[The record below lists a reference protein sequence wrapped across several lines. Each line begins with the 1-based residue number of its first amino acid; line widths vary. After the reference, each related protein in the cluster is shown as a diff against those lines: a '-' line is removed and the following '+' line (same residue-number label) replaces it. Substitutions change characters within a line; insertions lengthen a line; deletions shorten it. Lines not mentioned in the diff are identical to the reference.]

1 MYSNKVCNVNNIC
14 TDKIKYDH
22 LENQNVQVGQVIHL
36 DSGVHVQRYNIPGR
50 DNYETKPDL
59 TEKINQTSS
68 VPEIINETEKQNSV
82 SATPEKSQVKI
93 KP

>member
-1 MYSNKVCNVNNIC
+1 M
-14 TDKIKYDH
+14 
-22 LENQNVQVGQVIHL
+22 ENQNVQVGQVIHL

-68 VPEIINETEKQNSV
+68 VQEIINETEKQNSV

-93 KP
+93 KPEIEIPYSDFT